1 MKNLRSA
8 ITLFGCMALSHA
20 ALAIGGEASKNEGVV
35 HGYVI
40 DAATKK
46 PVAGVV
52 VSAYSGKG
60 GISNEVAT
68 DAAGY
73 FKIKQLPAGDP
84 SIQFDKKGYRN
95 LKKEQ
100 VSLKEG
106 MILKMNVDILSDKN
120 GEVVDDLEH
129 PVLRL
134 IESI

>member
-8 ITLFGCMALSHA
+8 ITLIGCMALSHA
-20 ALAIGGEASKNEGVV
+20 ALAVGGESSKNEGVV

-52 VSAYSGKG
+52 VSASSTKG
-60 GISNEVAT
+60 GISKEVAT

-73 FKIKQLPAGDP
+73 FKIKQLPAGDL